1 MSSTASRPEP
11 TIIQGGMGVAVS
23 DWRLA
28 RAVSKTG
35 QMGVVSGTALDTV
48 LVRRL
53 QLGDEGGHMRRA
65 LAEFP
70 YPEMADRILQKYFVE
85 GGKAEGVPLVGT
97 MVLPMEP
104 TQQQFE
110 LVVVA
115 NFVEVYLAKEGHDG
129 LIGINFLEK
138 IQLPTLP
145 SAYGAMLAG
154 VDYVLMGAG
163 IPKAIPGILDRLSEG
178 KDVELPI
185 HIVGAERGDN
195 FVTRFDPVQFTAGEV
210 PWLSRPKFLAIVASA
225 TLANMLAKK
234 ASGYVDGFIVEGPTA
249 GGHNAPPRGP
259 KQINERGEPLYGDRD
274 IVDLS
279 AIAALGRPFWLAG
292 SYGSPEQVS
301 KAFEQGAT
309 GVQVGTAFAFC
320 EESGFSGDIK
330 DVVFNMVKNGEPDV
344 VTDAEASPTGFPF
357 KVLQIE
363 GSMSDKTVYENR
375 TRVCDLGF
383 LRQGYKKDDGTIGWR
398 CPSEKIA
405 AFTYKGGEEADT
417 QGRKCVCNGLLT
429 NIGLGQRRKS
439 GEHELP
445 LVTCGND
452 VASIKRFLK
461 TPDATSYSAADV
473 IEFLLAGIA
482 LPAVAAHS

>member
-1 MSSTASRPEP
+1 MSSTASRAEP

-23 DWRLA
+23 AWQLA

-35 QMGVVSGTALDTV
+35 QLGVISGTALDAV
-48 LVRRL
+48 MVRRL
-53 QLGDEGGHMRRA
+53 QLGDEGGHLRRA
-65 LAEFP
+65 MAEFP
-70 YPEMADRILQKYFVE
+70 YPEMADRILKKYFVE
-85 GGKAEGVPLVGT
+85 GGKADGEPLVGT
-97 MVLPMEP
+97 MVIPMEP
-104 TQQQFE
+104 TQEQLE

-129 LIGINFLEK
+129 IVGVNFLEK

-145 SAYGAMLAG
+145 SIFGAMLAG

-178 KDVELPI
+178 KAVELPI
-185 HIVGAERGDN
+185 YIIGAERDDN
-195 FVTRFDPVQFTAGEV
+195 FVTRFDPVQFTNGEL
-210 PWLSRPKFLAIVASA
+210 PWLHRPKFLAIVASA

-259 KQINERGEPLYGDRD
+259 KQTNDRGEPLYGKRD
-274 IVDLS
+274 VVDLN

-292 SYGSPEQVS
+292 SYGSPDQVMRALES
-301 KAFEQGAT
+301 GAT

-330 DVVFNMVKNGEPDV
+330 DVVFNMVKAGEVDV
-344 VTDAEASPTGFPF
+344 KTDAEASPTGFPF

-363 GSMSDKTVYENR
+363 GTMSDEKVYKAR

-383 LRQGYKKDDGTIGWR
+383 LREGYRKPDGSVGWR

-405 AFTYKGGEEADT
+405 AFTYKGGDADDT
-417 QGRKCVCNGLLT
+417 VGRKCVCNGLMT
-429 NIGLGQRRKS
+429 NVGLGQRRKN
-439 GEHELP
+439 GEDELP

-452 VASIKRFLK
+452 VAGIKGFMK
-461 TPDATSYSAADV
+461 TAGSTSYSAADV
-473 IEFLLAGIA
+473 VERLMSNVIV
-482 LPAVAAHS
+482 PAVAAH